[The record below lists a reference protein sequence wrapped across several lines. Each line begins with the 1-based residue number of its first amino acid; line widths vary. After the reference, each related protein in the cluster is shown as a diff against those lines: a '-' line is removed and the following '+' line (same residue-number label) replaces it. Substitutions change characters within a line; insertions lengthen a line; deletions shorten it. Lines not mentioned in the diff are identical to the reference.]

1 MKKIFV
7 SCGEVSGDIY
17 AGDLVRE
24 ILKINSEIEIYGMLG
39 HEGEKA
45 GGIAKW
51 SYEELKL
58 MGIFEIL
65 PAIPRILRLKNE
77 ITKEIIKSNPE
88 AAILI
93 DSPDFN
99 LMLAKSL
106 RKSGYKNKII
116 SLIPPTV
123 WAWRSGRIKNLKR
136 DFDLCL
142 PLFYFEHK
150 FLLEHNV
157 KSLWRS
163 HPLVHDLKNVKLSD
177 DFKRRF
183 KDEKIIALMPGS
195 RSYDINFHIEILL
208 RTAKLLREKN
218 YLPVFSVAKGLTK
231 NLADKLKTRV
241 KDLGFEIWE
250 GEGRELM
257 LGSCAVAG
265 VSGTVAVEAMLLNK
279 FMVVIYNMKK
289 ITHEILKRLVHV
301 EKISI
306 PNYLASSQV
315 YPELICEEAR
325 PEKIVDELEKYLNDE
340 KNKSE
345 IDFRL
350 NEAKKL
356 MGNENAAEFWAE
368 SIMSM
373 LK

>member
-1 MKKIFV
+1 
-7 SCGEVSGDIY
+7 
-17 AGDLVRE
+17 
-24 ILKINSEIEIYGMLG
+24 
-39 HEGEKA
+39 
-45 GGIAKW
+45 
-51 SYEELKL
+51 
-58 MGIFEIL
+58 
-65 PAIPRILRLKNE
+65 
-77 ITKEIIKSNPE
+77 
-88 AAILI
+88 
-93 DSPDFN
+93 
-99 LMLAKSL
+99 
-106 RKSGYKNKII
+106 
-116 SLIPPTV
+116 
-123 WAWRSGRIKNLKR
+123 
-136 DFDLCL
+136 
-142 PLFYFEHK
+142 
-150 FLLEHNV
+150 
-157 KSLWRS
+157 
-163 HPLVHDLKNVKLSD
+163 
-177 DFKRRF
+177 
-183 KDEKIIALMPGS
+183 MPGS
-195 RSYDINFHIEILL
+195 RSYDINFHLEILL

-218 YLPVFSVAKGLTK
+218 YLPVFSIAKGLTK